1 MAMYQ
6 APPASKGKYAFPL
19 GIQMVLPDD
28 YRRDSSFL
36 KSMELLQ
43 EFNFSCVE
51 LNNADPLHLDPVILK
66 AFLGQ
71 FGLSMT
77 MFASGYAAKIHGL
90 SLSDECLKDRLQ
102 TVQQCLKFIDFC
114 SEMET
119 GIILGLIQGPPVK
132 DVAAA
137 RERFCLSLDELVPY
151 AQKKN
156 VRLVVEATNKGLTSI
171 ANTAAQTKD
180 MVSAYPY
187 STVRILL
194 DTYHM
199 SLEENDMFDAI
210 TSHGG
215 DFESIH
221 YSDDNRFLPGLGRL
235 NFKKIT
241 ECLVS
246 IGFIGPVVLEANIQ
260 HSFEIDLRASLNYLG
275 PLLKQ

>member
-6 APPASKGKYAFPL
+6 NSSATKGKYIFPL

-43 EFNFSCVE
+43 ELGFSYIE
-51 LNNADPLHLDPVILK
+51 LNSADPLLLDPVILK
-66 AFLGQ
+66 AFLGH

-77 MFASGYAAKIHGL
+77 MFASGYAAKTHGL
-90 SLSDECLKDRLQ
+90 NLSDECLKSRLQ
-102 TVQQCLKFIDFC
+102 TVQQCQRFIDFC

-119 GIILGLIQGPPVK
+119 GIILGLIQGPPAK
-132 DVAAA
+132 DVTAA

-171 ANTAAQTKD
+171 ANTADQTKNL
-180 MVSAYPY
+180 VITYPS

-194 DTYHM
+194 DTFHM
-199 SLEENDMFDAI
+199 SLEEKDMADAI
-210 TSHGG
+210 ISHGG
-215 DFESIH
+215 DFDSIH
-221 YSDDNRFLPGLGRL
+221 YSDDNRFFPGLGRL
-235 NFKKIT
+235 DFEKIT

-246 IGFIGPVVLEANIQ
+246 IGFFGPVVLEANIQ
-260 HSFEIDLRASLNYLG
+260 HSFEIDLRASLNYLR
-275 PLLKQ
+275 PILS